1 MLKATTLIDLLLPAA
16 IILFLMPI
24 NPVISSVPASA
35 WVMLQLAFAPAEKRW
50 ALWPMAFVILATAR
64 TWWLHEMHNPA
75 SSEDILLVVASF
87 LAASWLSASRWT
99 LLLKMLL
106 IPLPLIAINIS
117 SPARAMNISA
127 GRNPNP
133 IAYLIGLIA
142 VISICMLFDQH
153 KNKID
158 YLIPFVA
165 SILSILIIWQL
176 KSRAGLLAMAIT
188 IGIVKLKDE
197 YFRGRFLKAFT
208 ITAAA
213 GIAILISLKFMR
225 PSSIINAAGIDFKSD
240 LGRLQIQDCYIQLP
254 FSGNNR
260 FIYGIGFEHK
270 DKFCKDEVITGVLE
284 HAHNIYIQVWANA
297 GIIGFTGMLLFM
309 ALLVSQWRKK
319 DKYLNPTLS
328 RVGLAILIYV
338 SLQGAFDASI
348 IYWPITQVFTGIL
361 LAIPFC
367 ATDHSN
373 NSFSKPDWG

>member
-1 MLKATTLIDLLLPAA
+1 MLKATTLIDLLLPTA

-50 ALWPMAFVILATAR
+50 GLWPMAFVILATAR

-87 LAASWLSASRWT
+87 LAASWVSASRWT
-99 LLLKMLL
+99 LMLKMLL
-106 IPLPLIAINIS
+106 LPLPLIAINLG
-117 SPARAMNISA
+117 SPPWSVNLFV
-127 GRNPNP
+127 GRNPN
-133 IAYLIGLIA
+133 AYLIGLVSI
-142 VISICMLFDQH
+142 ISICMLFDQH
-153 KNKID
+153 KNKI
-158 YLIPFVA
+158 YIVIPFIA
-165 SILSILIIWQL
+165 SILSILLLWQAQ
-176 KSRAGLLAMAIT
+176 SRAGMIATAAA

-208 ITAAA
+208 ITVVT
-213 GIAILISLKFMR
+213 GIALLISLKFMR
-225 PSSIINAAGIDFKSD
+225 PSSIINSAGIDFKSD
-240 LGRLQIQDCYIQLP
+240 LGRLQIQNCYMQLP

-270 DKFCKDEVITGVLE
+270 DKFCKDEMITGVLE
-284 HAHNIYIQVWANA
+284 HAHNIYIQVWANT
-297 GIIGFTGMLLFM
+297 GIIGLIGMLLFL
-309 ALLVSQWRKK
+309 ALLVTQWRKK

-338 SLQGAFDASI
+338 LLQGAFDASV

-367 ATDHSN
+367 AADNSN
-373 NSFSKPDWG
+373 DSFNKPDRG

>member
-64 TWWLHEMHNPA
+64 TWWLNEMHNPA

-87 LAASWLSASRWT
+87 LAASWVSASRWT

-117 SPARAMNISA
+117 SPAWAMNIA
-127 GRNPNP
+127 TGRNPNP

-176 KSRAGLLAMAIT
+176 KSRAGLLAMAIA

-197 YFRGRFLKAFT
+197 YFRGRFFKAFT

-213 GIAILISLKFMR
+213 GIAMLTNLKFMR
-225 PSSIINAAGIDFKSD
+225 PSSINNAAGIDFRSD
-240 LGRLQIQDCYIQLP
+240 LGRLQIQNCYIHLP
-254 FSGNNR
+254 LSGNNR

-270 DKFCKDEVITGVLE
+270 DKFCKNEVIAGVLD

-328 RVGLAILIYV
+328 RVGLAILIFV
-338 SLQGAFDASI
+338 LLQGAFDASI

-367 ATDHSN
+367 AADHSN

>member
-117 SPARAMNISA
+117 SPAWAMNIST

-176 KSRAGLLAMAIT
+176 KSRAGLLAMAIA

-197 YFRGRFLKAFT
+197 YFRGRFFKAFT

-213 GIAILISLKFMR
+213 GIAILTNLKFMR
-225 PSSIINAAGIDFKSD
+225 PSSINNAAGIDFISD
-240 LGRLQIQDCYIQLP
+240 LGRLQIQNCYIHLP

-270 DKFCKDEVITGVLE
+270 DKFCKNEVIAGVLD

-297 GIIGFTGMLLFM
+297 GIIGFTGMLLFL
-309 ALLVSQWRKK
+309 ALIVAQWRKK
-319 DKYLNPTLS
+319 DKSLNPTLS

-338 SLQGAFDASI
+338 LLQGAFDASI

-367 ATDHSN
+367 AADHSN
-373 NSFSKPDWG
+373 NSFCKPDWG

>member
-35 WVMLQLAFAPAEKRW
+35 WVMLQLALAPAEKRW

-87 LAASWLSASRWT
+87 LAASWVSASRWI

-106 IPLPLIAINIS
+106 IPLPLIAINLGS
-117 SPARAMNISA
+117 QPWTVNSFT
-127 GRNPNP
+127 GRNSN
-133 IAYLIGLIA
+133 AYLIGLVA
-142 VISICMLFDQH
+142 VISICMLFNQH
-153 KNKID
+153 RSKID
-158 YLIPFVA
+158 YVIPFIA
-165 SILSILIIWQL
+165 SILSIFLLWQAQ
-176 KSRAGLLAMAIT
+176 SRAGMIATAAA

-197 YFRGRFLKAFT
+197 YFRGRFLKAST

-213 GIAILISLKFMR
+213 GVAILISLRFMR

-240 LGRLQIQDCYIQLP
+240 LGRLQIQNCYINLP

-260 FIYGIGFEHK
+260 FLYGIGFEHK
-270 DKFCKDEVITGVLE
+270 DKFCKDEMITGVLE
-284 HAHNIYIQVWANA
+284 HAHNIYIQIWANT
-297 GIIGFTGMLLFM
+297 GIIGLIGMLLLL
-309 ALLVSQWRKK
+309 ALLVTQWRKK
-319 DKYLNPTLS
+319 DKYLNPILS
-328 RVGLAILIYV
+328 RAGLALLIYV
-338 SLQGAFDASI
+338 LLQGAFDATI
-348 IYWPITQVFTGIL
+348 IYWPVTQVFTGIL

-367 ATDHSN
+367 ATDNSN
-373 NSFSKPDWG
+373 DLFSKPDRG

>member
-24 NPVISSVPASA
+24 NPVISSMPASL

-87 LAASWLSASRWT
+87 LAASWVSASRWN
-99 LLLKMLL
+99 LLLKLLL
-106 IPLPLIAINIS
+106 IPLPLISMNLG
-117 SPARAMNISA
+117 SPPWTVNSFV
-127 GRNPNP
+127 GRNPN
-133 IAYLIGLIA
+133 AYLIGLVA

-158 YLIPFVA
+158 YVIPIIA
-165 SILSILIIWQL
+165 SILSILLLWQAQ
-176 KSRAGLLAMAIT
+176 SRAGIIATAAA

-197 YFRGRFLKAFT
+197 YLRGRFLKAFT
-208 ITAAA
+208 ITAVAS
-213 GIAILISLKFMR
+213 IAMLISLKFMR
-225 PSSIINAAGIDFKSD
+225 PSTVINAAGIDIKSD
-240 LGRLQIQDCYIQLP
+240 LGRLQIQNCYIKLP

-284 HAHNIYIQVWANA
+284 HAHNIYIQIWANA
-297 GIIGFTGMLLFM
+297 GIIGLIGMLLFL
-309 ALLVSQWRKK
+309 ALLIAQWRKK
-319 DKYLNPTLS
+319 DKYLNPTLK

-338 SLQGAFDASI
+338 LLQGAFDASI
-348 IYWPITQVFTGIL
+348 IYWPVTQVFTGIL

-367 ATDHSN
+367 AADHSN
-373 NSFSKPDWG
+373 NSFSKTDWG

>member
-1 MLKATTLIDLLLPAA
+1 MLKATTLVDLLLPAA

-35 WVMLQLAFAPAEKRW
+35 WVMLQLALAPTEKRW
-50 ALWPMAFVILATAR
+50 ALWPIAFVILATAR

-87 LAASWLSASRWT
+87 LAASWVSASRWN
-99 LLLKMLL
+99 LLLKLLL
-106 IPLPLIAINIS
+106 IPLPLIAINLG
-117 SPARAMNISA
+117 SPPWTVNAFV
-127 GRNPNP
+127 GRNPN
-133 IAYLIGLIA
+133 AYLIGLVA

-158 YLIPFVA
+158 YVIPIIA
-165 SILSILIIWQL
+165 SILSILLLWQAQ
-176 KSRAGLLAMAIT
+176 SRAGMIATAAA

-197 YFRGRFLKAFT
+197 YLRGRFLKAFT
-208 ITAAA
+208 ITTAA
-213 GIAILISLKFMR
+213 GFALLISLKFMR
-225 PSSIINAAGIDFKSD
+225 PSTMINAAGIDFKSD
-240 LGRLQIQDCYIQLP
+240 LGRLQIQNCYIQLP

-284 HAHNIYIQVWANA
+284 HAHNIYIQIWANA
-297 GIIGFTGMLLFM
+297 GIIGLIGMLLFL
-309 ALLVSQWRKK
+309 ALLIAQWRKK

-338 SLQGAFDASI
+338 LLQGAFDASI

-367 ATDHSN
+367 AADHSN

>member
-24 NPVISSVPASA
+24 NPVISSVPASL

-106 IPLPLIAINIS
+106 IPLPLIAINLG
-117 SPARAMNISA
+117 SPPWTVNSFV
-127 GRNPNP
+127 GRNPN
-133 IAYLIGLIA
+133 AYLIGLVA

-158 YLIPFVA
+158 YVIPFIA
-165 SILSILIIWQL
+165 SILSILLLWQAQ
-176 KSRAGLLAMAIT
+176 SRAGIIATAAA
-188 IGIVKLKDE
+188 IGIIKLKDE

-213 GIAILISLKFMR
+213 GIAMLISLKFMR
-225 PSSIINAAGIDFKSD
+225 PSSIINAAGIDYKSD
-240 LGRLQIQDCYIQLP
+240 LGRLQIQNCFIQLP

-270 DKFCKDEVITGVLE
+270 DKFCTDEVITGVLE

-309 ALLVSQWRKK
+309 ALLIAQWRKK

-338 SLQGAFDASI
+338 LLQGAFDASI
-348 IYWPITQVFTGIL
+348 IYWPVTQVFTGIL

-367 ATDHSN
+367 AADHSN

>member
-16 IILFLMPI
+16 IILFLMPT

-35 WVMLQLAFAPAEKRW
+35 WVMLQLALAPAEKRW

-87 LAASWLSASRWT
+87 LAASWVSASRWI

-106 IPLPLIAINIS
+106 IPLPLIAINLGS
-117 SPARAMNISA
+117 QPWTVNSFT
-127 GRNPNP
+127 GRNSN
-133 IAYLIGLIA
+133 AYLIGLVA
-142 VISICMLFDQH
+142 VISICMLFNQH
-153 KNKID
+153 RSKID
-158 YLIPFVA
+158 YVIPLIA
-165 SILSILIIWQL
+165 SILSIFLLWQAQ
-176 KSRAGLLAMAIT
+176 SRAGMIATAAA

-197 YFRGRFLKAFT
+197 YFRGRFLKAST

-213 GIAILISLKFMR
+213 GVAILISLRFMR

-240 LGRLQIQDCYIQLP
+240 LGRLQIQNCYIKLP

-270 DKFCKDEVITGVLE
+270 DKFCKNEVITGVLE
-284 HAHNIYIQVWANA
+284 HAHNIYFQVWANT
-297 GIIGFTGMLLFM
+297 GIIGFTGMLLFL
-309 ALLVSQWRKK
+309 ALLVAQWRKK
-319 DKYLNPTLS
+319 DQYLNPILS
-328 RVGLAILIYV
+328 RAGLALLIYV
-338 SLQGAFDASI
+338 LLQGAFDATI
-348 IYWPITQVFTGIL
+348 IYWPVTQVFTGIL

-367 ATDHSN
+367 AADNSN
-373 NSFSKPDWG
+373 NLFSKPDRG

>member
-24 NPVISSVPASA
+24 NPVISSVPASL

-87 LAASWLSASRWT
+87 LAASWVSASRWT

-117 SPARAMNISA
+117 SPAWAMNISA

-165 SILSILIIWQL
+165 SILSILVIWQL

-197 YFRGRFLKAFT
+197 YFRGRFLKAFK

-213 GIAILISLKFMR
+213 GIAILTSLKFMR
-225 PSSIINAAGIDFKSD
+225 PSSVINAAGIDFKSD

-338 SLQGAFDASI
+338 LLQGAFDASI
-348 IYWPITQVFTGIL
+348 IYWPVTQVFTGIL

-367 ATDHSN
+367 AVDHSKN
-373 NSFSKPDWG
+373 LFSKPDWG